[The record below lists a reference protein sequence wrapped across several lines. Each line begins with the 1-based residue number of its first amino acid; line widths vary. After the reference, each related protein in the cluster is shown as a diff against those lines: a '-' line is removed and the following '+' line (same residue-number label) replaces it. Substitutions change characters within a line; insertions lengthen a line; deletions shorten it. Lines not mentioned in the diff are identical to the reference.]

1 MLGFEFSPADEVEG
15 ACEVGCRE
23 PQVRRTEQAH
33 HSSWGWGLAN
43 GTDFFSHGKDLISSP
58 RIGLKVDTSKCSG
71 GKAREG
77 PGSGEHPIKDRAG
90 YI

>member
-43 GTDFFSHGKDLISSP
+43 GDKQQDGTDFFSHGKDLISS
-58 RIGLKVDTSKCSG
+58 G
-71 GKAREG
+71 
-77 PGSGEHPIKDRAG
+77 
-90 YI
+90 